1 MVLAGGVIEK
11 GKVVQSNPRPA
22 VHESRPAAC
31 ANPLFAG
38 GIPKLKSTGS
48 RPSAPA
54 SAPAPPPMRPPM
66 NAAPRA
72 AAPAPAPVRRPAPQ
86 PDPVQQPAMPQLR
99 RAPRPEPI
107 ERGMPNMSFNEAAPS
122 APFSASNLRKTGIDM
137 TKQRSAAP
145 PPPPPQMEAPVVRR
159 PLQSRPAER
168 VVPAPRIP
176 TSTGLASAN
185 GRWKFPVED
194 DELPAPPPFEGI
206 KKVYPSG
213 RTYGTT
219 VEPEPVK
226 ITRPAPMA
234 AAPPMIKKPVPVAS
248 KSGNPADM
256 IDQKLRKLNDELKSA
271 AANEEFESCIEIR
284 GRIKKLKALKDDCE
298 QGFEI
303 SPAEINAA

>member
-1 MVLAGGVIEK
+1 M
-11 GKVVQSNPRPA
+11 
-22 VHESRPAAC
+22 AC

-66 NAAPRA
+66 NVAPRS

-86 PDPVQQPAMPQLR
+86 PEPVQPAMPQLR
-99 RAPRPEPI
+99 KVARPEPI
-107 ERGMPNMSFNEAAPS
+107 ERGMSKMSVNESVPV
-122 APFSASNLRKTGIDM
+122 APFSVSNLRKTGIDM

-145 PPPPPQMEAPVVRR
+145 QPPQMEAPVIKR
-159 PLQSRPAER
+159 PQQSRPMER
-168 VVPAPRIP
+168 DVPAPRVS

-194 DELPAPPPFEGI
+194 DELPTPPPFEGI

-234 AAPPMIKKPVPVAS
+234 AAPPMVKKPVPAGS

-256 IDQKLRKLNDELKSA
+256 IDQKMRKLNDELKSA